1 MLVGSEATS
10 GSKVE
15 ELRCWLEWKLA
26 KPYYV
31 FRPRQIL
38 RRLTLPLRLWRA
50 GGGDAQI
57 TLPWGSPLTFKA
69 HEQTGLC
76 LLRRGVFDLAVCE
89 TLWRLAEP
97 EELVI
102 DVGANIGQMTSA
114 LAARLAPRGKV
125 IAFEPHPEI
134 FHRLAENAVRW
145 RAMPDAP
152 PIELRQL
159 ALSDRVGEGELAMST
174 AFDWNMGSASVRDNG
189 EIGHAAQAA
198 RVPLRKLDDEIGGLE
213 VGVMKLDVEG
223 HERDVLGGA
232 DRLLR
237 EQRVRDIVFEEFRA
251 PPTPVSRLLESRGYT
266 LFSIDQALAGP
277 IVGDV
282 TASAAQR
289 SGDDPSYLATVEPD
303 RALRRL
309 SVRGWGVLGVGPAA
323 RTGALAV
330 RDRTSYR
337 PRR

>member
-1 MLVGSEATS
+1 M
-10 GSKVE
+10 
-15 ELRCWLEWKLA
+15 RLA

-31 FRPRQIL
+31 LRPRQIL
-38 RRLTLPLRLWRA
+38 RRLAVPLRLWRA
-50 GGGDAQI
+50 GGGDAHI
-57 TLPWGSPLTFKA
+57 DLPWGSPLQFKA

-89 TLWRLAEP
+89 TLWRLADP

-114 LAARLAPRGKV
+114 LAARVSPRGKV

-134 FHRLAENAVRW
+134 FRRLSENAARW
-145 RAMPDAP
+145 AAMREAP
-152 PIELRQL
+152 PIELRQI
-159 ALSDRVGEGELAMST
+159 ALSDRAGEGELAMSP
-174 AFDWNMGSASVRDNG
+174 AFAWNQGSASVRDKG
-189 EIGHAAQAA
+189 DSVGSAGRAA
-198 RVPLRKLDDEIGGLE
+198 RVPLRRLDDEIGGLD

-223 HERDVLGGA
+223 REGEVLGGA

-237 EQRVRDIVFEEFRA
+237 EQRVRDIVFEEFQA

-266 LFSIDQALAGP
+266 LFSIDQALGGP
-277 IVGDV
+277 MVGDA
-282 TASAAQR
+282 TALAARR

-309 SVRGWGVLGVGPAA
+309 GIRGWSVLGVGPAA
-323 RTGALAV
+323 
-330 RDRTSYR
+330 
-337 PRR
+337 

>member
-1 MLVGSEATS
+1 MLVGSEAAS

-15 ELRCWLEWKLA
+15 ELRYWLEWKLA

-31 FRPRQIL
+31 LRPRQIL
-38 RRLTLPLRLWRA
+38 RRLALPWTLWRA

-57 TLPWGSPLTFKA
+57 TLPWGSPLKFKA

-134 FHRLAENAVRW
+134 FRRLAENAARW
-145 RAMPDAP
+145 RAMPEAP
-152 PIELRQL
+152 SIELRQL
-159 ALSDRVGEGELAMST
+159 ALSDRVGEGELNMST

-189 EIGHAAQAA
+189 DLIGHAGQAA
-198 RVPLRKLDDEIGGLE
+198 RVPLRRLDDEIGGLK

-237 EQRVRDIVFEEFRA
+237 EQRVRDIVFEEFHA

-266 LFSIDQALAGP
+266 VFSIDQALTGP
-277 IVGDV
+277 IVGDA

-309 SVRGWGVLGVGPAA
+309 SIRGWSVLGIGPVG
-323 RTGALAV
+323 RTNALAV
-330 RDRTSYR
+330 EGAS
-337 PRR
+337 